1 MKININ
7 AEKKIKVNKG
17 MIGLFFEDINY
28 AADGG
33 LYAEM
38 LENRCFEFVKAT
50 GDAGDLLPAALTARR
65 ILTICAF
72 GRSRPERAYRIKPM
86 RAFI

>member
-1 MKININ
+1 MRLKIADRKGN
-7 AEKKIKVNKG
+7 AVSEG

-38 LENRCFEFVKAT
+38 LENRSFEFVGGVRKV
-50 GDAGDLLPAALTARR
+50 TAQS
-65 ILTICAF
+65 LNL
-72 GRSRPERAYRIKPM
+72 
-86 RAFI
+86 